1 MDVAANYD
9 VIYPSLLTPFVSPSS
24 VIAAPRQIQ
33 SQEWQDPRAVPAL
46 DHYEGLITRTPLA
59 IKLIKFAL
67 FVALHGNCAMLN
79 AVIGPLQILEA
90 VFAFTPV
97 KETTKVQI

>member
-1 MDVAANYD
+1 
-9 VIYPSLLTPFVSPSS
+9 
-24 VIAAPRQIQ
+24 
-33 SQEWQDPRAVPAL
+33 
-46 DHYEGLITRTPLA
+46 
-59 IKLIKFAL
+59 
-67 FVALHGNCAMLN
+67 MLN